1 MRKTL
6 LIVILTFF
14 SLNSFAQRNLWSKIT
29 EDKLSNME
37 KFERD
42 SRPSKYELFH
52 LDFSNLKN
60 VLLTAPLDVS
70 GIESNTVITFPD
82 YTGKMSNYIVY
93 EAPVME
99 EGLAERYPEI
109 KSYVGKGVD
118 DKTATIR
125 FSVTLFGLHVMMTS
139 GEAGTYYIDTYTKD
153 LNNYIVYSRN
163 NISSTKT
170 FSCMTQDDEIEVLKG
185 IDINSYA
192 NQRAIDG
199 KFRQYRLAMA
209 CTIEYAAFH
218 VNAAGLSAGTLAQKK
233 AAVLSA
239 MNVTMTRVNGIY
251 ERDMSLRMNLVA
263 NNDDVIFIDSD
274 SFNNNVATTLINQS
288 QSVINTTIGSAN
300 YDIGHTVSTGG
311 GGLAG
316 LGVVCNNSQKARG
329 ITGSPSPVGDPYDVD
344 YVAHEIG
351 HQFGGPHTFS
361 GTGGNCA
368 GNESPTNA
376 VEPASGS
383 TIMAYAGICG
393 PNVQSNSDPYFH
405 AVSIASMNAVM
416 ISSGNC
422 APQTNNGNNA
432 PVISA
437 LSNYTIPR
445 GTAFMLTGNASD
457 SDGSASLTYCW
468 EQTNAA
474 SGVDTPT
481 VNQTSGPI
489 YRSFNPTSNP
499 TRYFP
504 RLADLF
510 TGNLTPT
517 WEVTPNVAR
526 TLNFALTVRD
536 NQIPTGGQTARANM
550 SVTID
555 ASRGPLSVT
564 SQNTDQIVWTPG
576 STETVTWAVNNTNGS
591 AGGANV
597 DILYTADNG
606 ATWNV
611 ILANTPNDGS
621 QAITVPSISE
631 PYCRIMVKA
640 SGNIFFSVNTKD
652 IAIGNYV
659 FETQNVCEDYHFV
672 MNQSIIEDAA
682 NLSSIMPLQ
691 IDDSFTITDVNVRL
705 VANHAN
711 LSEVNTAIRAPWQA
725 TLTTGLWY
733 NFICTSTNL
742 DLVFDSEGSAVNCG
756 DTSNMAATLPFS
768 AANLAGFA
776 GNNSAGAWR
785 LYIADNTVNGNN
797 SGAVLSD
804 VYINLCRSEQVPV
817 LSSETFE
824 SNDFVIYPNP
834 NNGTF
839 TIQLT
844 ATSSDV
850 ALNVHDLRG
859 RLILSKNLKAS
870 GLINEQVSLKNAQT
884 GIYLVAIQD
893 GSKKITKKI
902 IIE

>member
-1 MRKTL
+1 MKKTL
-6 LIVILTFF
+6 LIVILTIF
-14 SLNSFAQRNLWSKIT
+14 SLNCFSQKNLWSKVT
-29 EDKLSNME
+29 EDKLTNLE
-37 KFERD
+37 KFDRG
-42 SRPSKYELFH
+42 SYPVKYQLFNVNF
-52 LDFSNLKN
+52 LQLKSI
-60 VLLTAPLDVS
+60 LETAPLDVS
-70 GIESNTVITFPD
+70 GVASNTIVAFPD
-82 YTGKMSNYIVY
+82 YTGKMANYEIY

-99 EGLAERYPEI
+99 EGLAEKFPNI
-109 KSYVGKGVD
+109 KSYVGKGVE

-153 LNNYIVYSRN
+153 LNNYIVYSRK
-163 NISSTKT
+163 NINSTKT
-170 FSCMTQDDEIEVLKG
+170 FSCMTQDEEIEVLKG

-192 NQRAIDG
+192 NQKATDG

-218 VNAAGLSAGTLAQKK
+218 VNAAGLGSGTLAQKK

-263 NNDDVIFIDSD
+263 NNDIIIFIDSD
-274 SFNNNVATTLINQS
+274 SFDNNNAGTLINQS
-288 QSVINTTIGSAN
+288 QSVINTNIGSAN

-316 LGVVCNNSQKARG
+316 LGVVCNNTQKARG

-361 GTGGNCA
+361 GTGGSCT
-368 GNESPTNA
+368 GNGSAANA

-383 TIMAYAGICG
+383 TIMAYAGICTS
-393 PNVQSNSDPYFH
+393 NVQSNSDPYFH

-416 ISSGNC
+416 IGSGNC
-422 APQTNNGNNA
+422 APQTNNGNNV

-445 GTAFMLTGNASD
+445 GTAFMLTGNATD
-457 SDGSASLTYCW
+457 ADGTASLTYCW

-474 SGVDTPT
+474 SGTNEPT
-481 VNQTSGPI
+481 ATQTSGPI

-536 NQIPTGGQTARANM
+536 NQTPTGGQTARSNM
-550 SVTID
+550 TVTID

-564 SQNTDQIVWTPG
+564 SQNTAGIVWTPG
-576 STETVTWAVNNTNGS
+576 TTETVTWAVNNTNGS

-659 FETQNVCEDYHFV
+659 YETQNVCDDYEF
-672 MNQSIIEDAA
+672 NLNYTFTESSDTSYPGII
-682 NLSSIMPLQ
+682 LPIT
-691 IDDSFTITDVNVRL
+691 DSYTITDIKTYADITHPNIGQVNIL
-705 VANHAN
+705 FWFPWSTG
-711 LSEVNTAIRAPWQA
+711 LNTAV
-725 TLTTGLWY
+725 WY
-733 NFICTSTNL
+733 NQTACTNANM
-742 DLVFDSEGSAVNCG
+742 DKWFD
-756 DTSNMAATLPFS
+756 
-768 AANLAGFA
+768 LAGTAPNCTTVGGSPFLPYSS
-776 GNNSAGAWR
+776 GNFTGAIGQNSAGEWR
-785 LYIADNTVNGNN
+785 IYTKDVVVDGSGGVLNTFT
-797 SGAVLSD
+797 
-804 VYINLCRSEQVPV
+804 IQLCHSEQVPV
-817 LSSETFE
+817 LSSESFE

-844 ATSSDV
+844 ASSSDV

-859 RLILSKNLKAS
+859 RLILSKKLKAS
-870 GLINEQVSLKNAQT
+870 GLVNEQISLKDAQT
-884 GIYLVAIQD
+884 GIYLVTIQD
-893 GSKKITKKI
+893 GSKKVTKKVI
-902 IIE
+902 VE